1 MQRRPTLKAAKCAWF
16 GFALVACGGTE
27 QEASPGFE
35 LAVSAQALA
44 TARLEDVA
52 LATGVTLR
60 YLEQGSP
67 HGTPVIFLH
76 GYTDSHHSFDLN
88 LPQFPHRFHVF
99 APDQRGHGDSSKPA
113 CCYSQADFAADV
125 VAFMDAVGL
134 EKASV
139 VGHSMG
145 SFIAQSVALEFPE
158 RVERLVLIG
167 SAPTIAGNAVAL
179 ELKSAVD
186 TLTDPIDPEF
196 ARAFQASTFFLP
208 IPGDFLDTA
217 VEESLKVPADV
228 WRQALDGLLA
238 EDHSAELG
246 AIAQPTLVLFGDQDI
261 FVTAA
266 EQAVLD
272 AEIPHSRLVVF
283 SQTGHG
289 THVERPR
296 QVNRAI
302 ARFLR

>member
-1 MQRRPTLKAAKCAWF
+1 MRAVKCAWV
-16 GFALVACGGTE
+16 GFALLAACSGDV
-27 QEASPGFE
+27 QEASPIIE
-35 LAVSAQALA
+35 LGTSTQALGGA
-44 TARLEDVA
+44 QLEEVE
-52 LATGVTLR
+52 LATGVTLK

-67 HGTPVIFLH
+67 NGIPVVFLH
-76 GYTDSHHSFDLN
+76 GYTDSHHSFDRN
-88 LPQFPHRFHVF
+88 LPRFPRRFHVF

-113 CCYSQADFAADV
+113 CCYTQSDFAADV

-134 EKASV
+134 ESASV

-145 SFIAQSVALEFPE
+145 SFIAQTVALDFPE

-179 ELKSAVD
+179 ELKSIVD

-196 ARAFQASTFFLP
+196 VLAFQASTFFQP
-208 IPGDFLDTA
+208 IPEDFLDTA
-217 VEESLKVPADV
+217 VDESLKVPADI

-246 AIAQPTLVLFGDQDI
+246 DISAPTLILFGDQDI
-261 FVTAA
+261 FVSAA
-266 EQAVLD
+266 EQAVMD
-272 AEIPHSRLVVF
+272 AEIPDSRLLVF
-283 SQTGHG
+283 PQTGHG

-296 QVNRAI
+296 AVNRAI